1 LITNAANSSAVRIKG
16 LRLMA
21 SPQEQFSSR
30 EEKLKYLNKKSKHY
44 DKFFT
49 SLLELLRMR
58 SYNEY
63 CAIAKSLDVVGDRW
77 TLLIVRE
84 LAGRGACRY
93 TDLRNGL
100 PGIASNLLAERLRE
114 LEHAGVIARED
125 APPPIATTLFRL
137 TPRGE
142 QLRPVLD
149 ELGRWGV
156 PLMTEQKP
164 DDVVQSQWLAGALE
178 SMLTD
183 RQPAAPAVTLELQT
197 GDHPIVLHAEDGT
210 IRTRL
215 GSAENPDATLAGPP
229 MPIMGLLLG
238 MLKLTDAKARAVS
251 LDGDPAILDRIGAH
265 ITV

>member
-1 LITNAANSSAVRIKG
+1 
-16 LRLMA
+16 
-21 SPQEQFSSR
+21 
-30 EEKLKYLNKKSKHY
+30 
-44 DKFFT
+44 
-49 SLLELLRMR
+49 MR
-58 SYNEY
+58 SYDEY

-84 LAGRGACRY
+84 LALRGPARY

-125 APPPIATTLFRL
+125 APPPIATTLFHL

-142 QLRPVLD
+142 QLQPVLD
-149 ELGRWGV
+149 GLFRWGM
-156 PLMTEQKP
+156 PLMSEQGP
-164 DDVVQSQWLAGALE
+164 RDAVRSHWLAGALE

-197 GDHPIVLHAEDGT
+197 GDQPIVVHVEDGA
-210 IRTRL
+210 IGIRL

-238 MLKLTDAKARAVS
+238 LLELSDAEARAVT
-251 LDGDPAILDRIGAH
+251 LQGDPAILDRIGVP
-265 ITV
+265 TRPT